1 MRLAGA
7 PLALGTLAAALV
19 LAASCSSSYAVD
31 GMLDLAE
38 RATSAEVIAAMRGR
52 VVGHGSLTG
61 TYRREE

>member
-19 LAASCSSSYAVD
+19 LAA
-31 GMLDLAE
+31 
-38 RATSAEVIAAMRGR
+38 MRGR